1 MEKRSTQEELEWVV
15 GLDVS
20 DRTST
25 VCRMSMASGE
35 IVDRTTIATSAAGME
50 GYFGSPVRWRVA
62 LEVGTHSPW
71 IRRQLES
78 YGHEVLVG
86 NPALFQASVSRRKSD
101 RSDAE
106 GLARVARLD
115 PSLLHP
121 VRHRSATAQRDL
133 TVVRSRHALVRART
147 RLINECRGQVKSY
160 GHRLPSCSAEAFAA
174 RAGAALPEDLRPA
187 LEPVLEVIAQL
198 SAQIRALE
206 RTLETLARKH
216 YPQTLRLRQV
226 CGVGTLTALSF
237 LLILDDPHRFARP
250 RQVGAYLGLV
260 PGRRQSGE
268 RNPHQPITKQG
279 DPLLRQLLV
288 QAAHYILGPFG
299 PDCDLRRF
307 GQRLIDRGGGGARCR
322 AAVAVARRLA
332 VLLLHLW
339 RSGDEYDPFFVEHRL
354 ARAAI
359 PATATSQ
366 TSHSIHV

>member
-1 MEKRSTQEELEWVV
+1 MTKRSTEEALEVV

-20 DRTST
+20 DRSST
-25 VCRMSMASGE
+25 VSRMSMGSSE
-35 IVDRTTIATSAAGME
+35 ILERTTIATSAAGME
-50 GYFGSPVRWRVA
+50 RYFAGRPRMRVA
-62 LEVGTHSPW
+62 LEAGTHSPW
-71 IRRQLES
+71 ISRQLEG
-78 YGHEVLVG
+78 YGHEVVVG

-101 RSDAE
+101 RSDAD
-106 GLARVARLD
+106 GLVRVARLD

-121 VRHRSATAQRDL
+121 VRHRSAAAQRDL
-133 TVVRSRHALVRART
+133 AVVRSRHALVRART
-147 RLINECRGQVKSY
+147 QLINECRGQVKSY
-160 GHRLPSCSAEAFAA
+160 GHRLPSCSAQAFAA
-174 RAGAALPEDLRPA
+174 RASAVLPEDLRPA
-187 LEPVLEVIAQL
+187 LDPLLEVIAQL
-198 SAQIRALE
+198 SAQIRGME
-206 RTLETLARKH
+206 RTLETLARQH

-237 LLILDDPHRFARP
+237 ILILDDPQRFARP
-250 RQVGAYLGLV
+250 RHAGAYLGLV

-268 RNPHQPITKQG
+268 RSPHQPITKQG

-339 RSGDEYDPFFVEHRL
+339 RSGDEYDPFFVEHR
-354 ARAAI
+354 RAHTADPAATDPQTAI
-359 PATATSQ
+359 STHA
-366 TSHSIHV
+366 

>member
-1 MEKRSTQEELEWVV
+1 MKQRSTNEALEVV

-20 DRTST
+20 DRSST
-25 VCRMSMASGE
+25 VCRMSMTSGE
-35 IVDRTTIATSAAGME
+35 ILERTPIATSATGME
-50 GYFGSPVRWRVA
+50 SYFATRARMRVA

-71 IRRQLES
+71 ISRQLEE

-86 NPALFQASVSRRKSD
+86 NAALFQASVSRRKSD

-121 VRHRSATAQRDL
+121 VRHRSAAAQRDL
-133 TVVRSRHALVRART
+133 AVVRTRDALVRART

-187 LEPVLEVIAQL
+187 LDPLLEVVAQL
-198 SAQIRALE
+198 SAQIRAME
-206 RTLETLARKH
+206 RTLETLTRQR

-226 CGVGTLTALSF
+226 RGVGTLTALSF
-237 LLILDDPHRFARP
+237 ILILDDPHRFPRP

-299 PDCDLRRF
+299 TDCDLRRF
-307 GQRLIDRGGGGARCR
+307 GQRLIERGGAGARCR

-339 RSGDEYDPFFVEHRL
+339 KTGDEYDPFFVEHRL
-354 ARAAI
+354 ARTVVPAAASA
-359 PATATSQ
+359 ATTIS
-366 TSHSIHV
+366 THV